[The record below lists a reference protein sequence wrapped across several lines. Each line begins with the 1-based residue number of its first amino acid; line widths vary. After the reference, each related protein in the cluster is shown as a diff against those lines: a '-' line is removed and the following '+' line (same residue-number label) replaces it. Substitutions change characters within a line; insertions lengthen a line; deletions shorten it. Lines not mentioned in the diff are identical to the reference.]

1 MVTDQRTQPLP
12 QRPPRP
18 ALPSTP
24 LRTPAVE
31 LRTVLER
38 LVAAADSGQALDAFL
53 YAAGAAQIVADRL
66 QGGSLLPGPSPLLP
80 PRGATGLLARLLETS
95 ATAVRGR
102 LGLAE
107 WHVLLRDLANV
118 LAEAVLG
125 DTEEDAAG
133 ILLSVRTAVEDLRS
147 GVPPHTA
154 RLLDGARLLDES
166 GFREHDLRPEDV
178 VALAERFAALHPDRE
193 RPLLVLGLRS
203 SGSYLA
209 PLAAAALGRL
219 EYQHVVA
226 RTTRPGG
233 PLLPEEPRLPESL
246 RRVGGLVVLL
256 GAPPRSG
263 AALASVAA
271 RFTEAGFAADRIVP
285 AYPEPTERTRPPG
298 LLRDHPAVVLPA
310 SAWRIG
316 RLLEPRQLAA
326 AVSELLPLG
335 SELITLEDLADAT
348 GGDGVR
354 PGHRRVTFTVRVA
367 GPGGERRSLRL
378 TAGGL
383 PLGPRPVPAPGD
395 LGVQDGVL
403 FTERAERAER
413 AESNERAESADPPMP
428 AEGGG

>member
-1 MVTDQRTQPLP
+1 MATDLQTHPLP
-12 QRPPRP
+12 LPPSR
-18 ALPSTP
+18 AGRLP
-24 LRTPAVE
+24 TPAVE

-38 LVAAADSGQALDAFL
+38 LVAAADNGRALDAFL
-53 YAAGAAQIVADRL
+53 HAAGAAQIVADRL
-66 QGGSLLPGPSPLLP
+66 QGGSMLPGPSPLLP

-102 LGLAE
+102 LGLSE

-133 ILLSVRTAVEDLRS
+133 VLLSVRTAVEDLRS
-147 GVPPHTA
+147 GVPQHTA
-154 RLLDGARLLDES
+154 RLLDGARLLDAS

-246 RRVGGLVVLL
+246 RRVGGLALLL

-285 AYPEPTERTRPPG
+285 AYLAPSSLTRSPQ
-298 LLRDHPAVVLPA
+298 LLRRHPAVVLPA
-310 SAWRIG
+310 SDWRIAQ
-316 RLLEPRQLAA
+316 LLGSEQLAA
-326 AVSELLPLG
+326 AVSGLLPRGTELLALD
-335 SELITLEDLADAT
+335 DLADAPDAA
-348 GGDGVR
+348 GADGVGG
-354 PGHRRVTFTVRVA
+354 GHRGVTFTARVVE
-367 GPGGERRSLRL
+367 PGGERRSLRL
-378 TAGGL
+378 GARGL
-383 PLGPRPVPAPGD
+383 PLGLQPAHAPGHV
-395 LGVQDGVL
+395 GVVDGIL
-403 FTERAERAER
+403 FTGPE
-413 AESNERAESADPPMP
+413 DQPIL
-428 AEGGG
+428 AEGSG